1 MLDKLK
7 RILFIA
13 IVGVGV
19 CVENIDAALPPAAQA
34 IGANILDFD
43 TIAVQGAN
51 IPNSFQPKWNNNV
64 PANINAPN
72 GRYIYFTV
80 VPNGGGAAGNV
91 NFAPLNIHAPAAI
104 VGMPPAPALPVQPAA
119 GDINI
124 YFPQDGHQPTTPE
137 AAAWS
142 CSNVN
147 NNNITDW
154 YVRVFGG
161 ETGLALSQGHPAPVS
176 DSGPRMGILYPM
188 TSISTN
194 IITVNVVDAIADG
207 INNFDQQFWQ
217 AFREIASNPVG
228 RVLLYRIL
236 IEIRRQHVTDGCC
249 ENGIALGMVS
259 LEKRNFCRSIVV
271 KYSDTGCSF
280 ACGSRRTIAFDPD
293 DVTAITM
300 KLKNLRG
307 NARKLETAIDPV
319 NDTGDIGIFH
329 EMLHWFHFLRNPIR
343 YNYSSDS
350 DPTYYKYLLRGYYG
364 NYHEISEVHTWD
376 GHVDEEEIRTILG
389 TPNYNTVGEFNL
401 MDYEGTFLPNNPRNG
416 VNVNLGVRR
425 RHVPYEARFLEG
437 DDLSENVYRMS
448 KLIPG
453 AGGARYRMRFGHG
466 DPISSIIILQGQPL
480 PNRFQLAHLVATNC
494 HLAITGANLANWGLV
509 HGQAAQ

>member
-1 MLDKLK
+1 MGEIYRIMMNLIKK
-7 RILFIA
+7 ILFVVI
-13 IVGVGV
+13 IG
-19 CVENIDAALPPAAQA
+19 
-34 IGANILDFD
+34 IGAYGENANGMVAAPVLNFD
-43 TIAVQGAN
+43 TIAVQNAN
-51 IPNSFQPKWNNNV
+51 IPNVFQPKWNDTAFNPNP
-64 PANINAPN
+64 PAINAPN

-80 VPNGGGAAGNV
+80 VSNGGGAAGNV
-91 NFAPLNIHAPAAI
+91 NFVPLNIQAPVAAAQQ
-104 VGMPPAPALPVQPAA
+104 APVA

-154 YVRVFGG
+154 YVRAFGG
-161 ETGLALSQGHPAPVS
+161 ETGLALSQGQQAPVS

-194 IITVNVVDAIADG
+194 IITVNVVDAIADR

-236 IEIRRQHVTDGCC
+236 IEIRRQNAIDGCC
-249 ENGIALGMVS
+249 ENGIALGIVS

-280 ACGSRRTIAFDPD
+280 VCGSRRTIAFDPD

-307 NARKLETAIDPV
+307 NARKLETAVDPV
-319 NDTGDIGIFH
+319 NETGDIGIFH

-376 GHVDEEEIRTILG
+376 GYVDEEEIRTILG

-401 MDYEGTFLPNNPRNG
+401 MDYEGTFLPNNPRSG
-416 VNVNLGVRR
+416 VNVNLGVQR